1 MSVAEESQKQMQ
13 NCTNRSIHIK
23 VGNSPIALLAGVLLL
38 TLTLAKQLTTIMHML
53 NIYSTTTVVLV
64 VHVVEEVEFLLCE
77 VFAILYLQSGQ
88 VQKVTQLQLSNWTP
102 DGLCA
107 NPKTLVAAT
116 NLLFVVQRRCG
127 NKSIVVHGR

>member
-1 MSVAEESQKQMQ
+1 
-13 NCTNRSIHIK
+13 
-23 VGNSPIALLAGVLLL
+23 
-38 TLTLAKQLTTIMHML
+38 ML
-53 NIYSTTTVVLV
+53 NIYSTTTAVLVLV
-64 VHVVEEVEFLLCE
+64 VHVVEEVQLLLCE

-88 VQKVTQLQLSNWTP
+88 VHKVTQLQLSNWTP

-127 NKSIVVHGR
+127 NKPIVVHGR

>member
-1 MSVAEESQKQMQ
+1 
-13 NCTNRSIHIK
+13 
-23 VGNSPIALLAGVLLL
+23 
-38 TLTLAKQLTTIMHML
+38 ML
-53 NIYSTTTVVLV
+53 NIYSTTTAVIV